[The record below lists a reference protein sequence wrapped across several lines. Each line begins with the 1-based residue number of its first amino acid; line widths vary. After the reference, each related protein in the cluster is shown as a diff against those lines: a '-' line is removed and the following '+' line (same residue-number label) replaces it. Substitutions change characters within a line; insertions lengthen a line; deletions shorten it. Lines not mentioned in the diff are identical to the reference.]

1 MFYFMN
7 RIDWQ
12 WRRCKVLTRIFST
25 WGYDIAWTTFNPSVC
40 RRLEVRYS
48 SLVLIFMLH
57 HLAWWNIRPVLALLY
72 ICVVQDTCFYHKKN
86 IKTLE

>member
-48 SLVLIFMLH
+48 CLVLTFMLH
-57 HLAWWNIRPVLALLY
+57 HLAWWNIRSGAGSVIYLRRSRYLFLS
-72 ICVVQDTCFYHKKN
+72 
-86 IKTLE
+86 